1 MGKIDQLEETAGKVK
16 LKILIVQPT
25 GDKPGHFEIHTTY
38 MAQELAK
45 MGHTVTVTTNQ
56 LNPQRHL
63 KGKVLFRLH
72 QDDSRK
78 YSFVDL
84 ENNRKS
90 DPLSYWLGYYRNS
103 WFFLRRGFELAKAD
117 SYDAAYVTDVE
128 FLVATILCKLYR
140 KTLPAIVMQVNAS
153 NFSFADYPGSIIK
166 KIYKAFQAFCF
177 RSVIGKEIAA
187 FSVLGEW
194 HISRLRQQLKI
205 PKKFPIALIPDGS
218 NPEYQKEN
226 RATARSK
233 LGIDP
238 DLCVFLFL
246 GVLRKEK
253 GLATLAS
260 AFHILEKKGHKA
272 GLVLAGSPFDYSD
285 KEIKELFAFGLSEGW
300 LIHQKLNF
308 IPEEE
313 MPLYFGA
320 ADCFLMPYE
329 KTYNA
334 SSGPLFKG
342 VCTYGV
348 PVICSEVGEMGVLV
362 KRHDLGLLC
371 EPGNAGSLA
380 LAMERF
386 LESSV
391 DQWSRW
397 SANAKRVSKENSWE
411 SLAKR
416 YDLLFN
422 QLLQNRASQL
432 EACTKN

>member
-1 MGKIDQLEETAGKVK
+1 
-16 LKILIVQPT
+16 LIQPT
-25 GDKPGHFEIHTTY
+25 GDKPGHFEIYTTL

-45 MGHTVTVTTNQ
+45 KGHQVTVITNR
-56 LNPQRHL
+56 LNPQRYL
-63 KGKVLFRLH
+63 KGKVLFRLL
-72 QDDSRK
+72 QEESSN
-78 YSFVDL
+78 YSFLKL
-84 ENNRKS
+84 ENNRKKN
-90 DPLSYWLGYYRNS
+90 PFSYWFGYYRNS
-103 WFFLRRGFELAKAD
+103 WVFLRRGLRQAQIE

-140 KTLPAIVMQVNAS
+140 KTLPKIVMQVNAS
-153 NFSFADYPGSIIK
+153 NFSFADYPGGIIK
-166 KIYKAFQAFCF
+166 KIYKAFQALCF
-177 RSVIGKEIAA
+177 RSVIGKEISA

-194 HISRLRQQLKI
+194 HIPRLRRQLSV
-205 PKKFPIALIPDGS
+205 PKTFPIAFIPDGS
-218 NPEYQKEN
+218 NPEYQKEELAAA
-226 RATARSK
+226 RAK

-272 GLVLAGSPFDYSD
+272 GLILAGSPFDYSD

-342 VCTYGV
+342 VCAYGV

-362 KRHDLGLLC
+362 KRHDLGLLSK
-371 EPGNAGSLA
+371 PGNADSLA
-380 LAMERF
+380 GVMIKF
-386 LESSV
+386 IESRR
-391 DQWSRW
+391 DQRSAWSR
-397 SANAKRVSKENSWE
+397 NAKKVSAINSWK
-411 SLAKR
+411 SLANR
-416 YDLLFN
+416 YTDLFN
-422 QLLQNRASQL
+422 MVL
-432 EACTKN
+432 KK

>member
-1 MGKIDQLEETAGKVK
+1 
-16 LKILIVQPT
+16 
-25 GDKPGHFEIHTTY
+25 
-38 MAQELAK
+38 MAQELAR
-45 MGHTVTVTTNQ
+45 MGHQVTVITNR
-56 LNPQRHL
+56 LNPQRQL
-63 KGKVLFRLH
+63 KEKVLFRLL
-72 QDDSRK
+72 QDESSN
-78 YSFVDL
+78 YSFLKL
-84 ENNRKS
+84 ENNRKKK
-90 DPLSYWLGYYRNS
+90 PFSYWFGYYRNS
-103 WFFLRRGFELAKAD
+103 WVFLRRGLKLAKHEPTD
-117 SYDAAYVTDVE
+117 IAYVTDVE

-140 KTLPAIVMQVNAS
+140 KTLPPIVMQVNAS

-166 KIYKAFQAFCF
+166 KIYKFFQAFCF
-177 RSVIGKEIAA
+177 RSVIGKEISA

-194 HISRLRQQLKI
+194 HISRLRKQLKI
-205 PKKFPIALIPDGS
+205 PEKFPIALIPDGS
-218 NPEYQKEN
+218 NPEYQKES

-272 GLVLAGSPFDYSD
+272 GLILAGSPFDYSD
-285 KEIKELFAFGLSEGW
+285 KDIEELFAFGDSEGW
-300 LIHQKLNF
+300 LVHKKLGF
-308 IPEEE
+308 VPEEE

-329 KTYNA
+329 KNYNA

-342 VCTYGV
+342 VCTYGI

-386 LESSV
+386 LESIV
-391 DQWSRW
+391 DQRSRW

-422 QLLQNRASQL
+422 QPLQNRASQL
-432 EACTKN
+432 EACTKNEKNLLQY